1 MADISNPSTAS
12 AKSYSDF
19 GALGELRGKAQR
31 NEKGALRESAEQFEG
46 LFIQMMLKSMRDASN
61 VMKTDMFK
69 SNAMETF
76 EGMYDKELSMSMA
89 KRNALGF
96 ADVVVKQ
103 LSQQQST
110 PSTADLLAA
119 KQHGLSLV
127 PAGMPLNKPV
137 MPMPLKATETV
148 PMPLPSRSLKPLSM
162 RQAMPLTP
170 PSGVNHE

>member
-96 ADVVVKQ
+96 ADVVVRQ
-103 LSQQQST
+103 LSQTQAS
-110 PSTADLLAA
+110 PSTADLLA
-119 KQHGLSLV
+119 QRQTVNSLV
-127 PAGMPLNKPV
+127 APAMPLHKPV
-137 MPMPLKATETV
+137 LPMSLQQPVQTAMPLERQT
-148 PMPLPSRSLKPLSM
+148 LKPLRLNTS
-162 RQAMPLTP
+162 MPLTP
-170 PSGVNHE
+170 VRNEP

>member
-96 ADVVVKQ
+96 ADVVVRQ
-103 LSQQQST
+103 LSQTQAS
-110 PSTADLLAA
+110 PSTADLLA
-119 KQHGLSLV
+119 QRQNVNSLV
-127 PAGMPLNKPV
+127 APAMPLHKPV
-137 MPMPLKATETV
+137 LPMSLQQPAQAAMPLERQT
-148 PMPLPSRSLKPLSM
+148 LKPLRLNTS
-162 RQAMPLTP
+162 MPLAP
-170 PSGVNHE
+170 VRNEP

>member
-1 MADISNPSTAS
+1 MADISNPTTAS

-96 ADVVVKQ
+96 ADVVVRQ
-103 LSQQQST
+103 LSQTQAS
-110 PSTADLLAA
+110 PSTAELLA
-119 KQHGLSLV
+119 QRQTVNSLV
-127 PAGMPLNKPV
+127 APAMPLHKPV
-137 MPMPLKATETV
+137 LPMSLQQPVQTAMPLERQT
-148 PMPLPSRSLKPLSM
+148 LKPLRLNQS
-162 RQAMPLTP
+162 MPLTP
-170 PSGVNHE
+170 VRNEP

>member
-12 AKSYSDF
+12 AKSYLDF

-31 NEKGALRESAEQFEG
+31 NEKGALRESAEQFEA
-46 LFIQMMLKSMRDASN
+46 LFIQMMLKSMREASN

-96 ADVVVKQ
+96 ADVVVRP
-103 LSQQQST
+103 LSQTQAS
-110 PSTADLLAA
+110 PSTADLLAQRRISGEPHDA
-119 KQHGLSLV
+119 CAERRFVARWANQRPV
-127 PAGMPLNKPV
+127 CRRVARAAAG
-137 MPMPLKATETV
+137 AGT
-148 PMPLPSRSLKPLSM
+148 
-162 RQAMPLTP
+162 
-170 PSGVNHE
+170 

>member
-1 MADISNPSTAS
+1 MADISNPSTTG

-31 NEKGALRESAEQFEG
+31 NDKGALRESAEQFEG

-96 ADVVVKQ
+96 ADVVVRQ
-103 LSQQQST
+103 LSQTQAS
-110 PSTADLLAA
+110 PSTADLLA
-119 KQHGLSLV
+119 QRQNVNSLV
-127 PAGMPLNKPV
+127 APAMPLHKPV
-137 MPMPLKATETV
+137 LPMSLQQPAQAAMPLERQT
-148 PMPLPSRSLKPLSM
+148 LKPLRLNTS
-162 RQAMPLTP
+162 MPLAP
-170 PSGVNHE
+170 VRNEP

>member
-96 ADVVVKQ
+96 ADVVVRQ
-103 LSQQQST
+103 LSQTQAS
-110 PSTADLLAA
+110 PSTADLLA
-119 KQHGLSLV
+119 QRQTVNSLV
-127 PAGMPLNKPV
+127 APAMPLHKPV
-137 MPMPLKATETV
+137 LPMSLQQPVQTAMPLERQT
-148 PMPLPSRSLKPLSM
+148 LKPLRLNQS
-162 RQAMPLTP
+162 MPLTP
-170 PSGVNHE
+170 VRNEP